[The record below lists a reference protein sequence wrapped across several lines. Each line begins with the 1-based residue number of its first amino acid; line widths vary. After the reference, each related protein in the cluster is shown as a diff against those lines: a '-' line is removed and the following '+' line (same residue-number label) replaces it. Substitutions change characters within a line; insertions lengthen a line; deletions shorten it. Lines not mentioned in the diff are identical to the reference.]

1 MVQPKLL
8 LQTLALIA
16 LGSVQVGC
24 ASGTSSTPSPSD
36 AQRSS
41 ATDAK
46 GDQLGDSPSYR
57 DVVKTE
63 VIKKGHSFVF
73 RAELAGAV
81 PQEPRLPPS
90 VVELVWEWAIQT
102 DDRFPTGFPNTPSM
116 PHWPELQAQLVW
128 NGSEF
133 KARFIDRR
141 PSLRS
146 GEVIVKTIPFTI
158 KGAQLELTADARS
171 IEIPNAFGWIMIVND
186 WLVPGGQV
194 TSNSQVRAIDMI
206 PDQPPPTGRL
216 RGSPNLV
223 KF

>member
-16 LGSVQVGC
+16 LGSLQVGC
-24 ASGTSSTPSPSD
+24 ASSMSSTPSPSD
-36 AQRSS
+36 AQTSS

-46 GDQLGDSPSYR
+46 GDQLGDSPSYQ

-63 VIKKGHSFVF
+63 VIKKGQSIVF
-73 RAELAGAV
+73 RAEVAGAV

-90 VVELVWEWAIQT
+90 VVEVVWEWAIQT
-102 DDRFPTGFPNTPSM
+102 DDRFPTGFPNTPDM

-171 IEIPNAFGWIMIVND
+171 IEIPNAFGWIMIVNE

-194 TSNSQVRAIDMI
+194 TSNNQVRAIDMV
-206 PDQPPPTGRL
+206 PDQRPPTGGL
-216 RGSPNLV
+216 PVPPNLV